1 MILFAI
7 LAIAMVILSYV
18 FVIGLAAS
26 CIYLPY
32 LLAFQ
37 GSETPA
43 AQAVVL
49 LLFGVVIAGGMLW
62 SLAPRPDRFK
72 APGPLLE
79 RTAHPRL
86 FAELNGIAQSLN
98 EPMPAEVYL
107 IGDVNAWVADRGGM
121 MGFGSRRVMGL
132 GLPLLSILT
141 VAQFRAVLAHEF
153 AHYYGGDTRLGPW
166 VYKTKMALVRTAQNV
181 GALGRIARQ
190 WILYLMYLIVTKI
203 LQGYFIVFFRAMNLV
218 SRRQEYR
225 ADELA
230 ALVTGPADL
239 AEGLRLIHKAS
250 LAWAPYWHSEVAPL
264 LGGGNIPQIGQGFLQ
279 FVQAKGVAQV
289 VERELQKEI
298 AEGKGDP
305 YDTHPPLRDRI
316 AALEKYPAVERQLEI
331 TPALQLLNDPLEMER
346 VFVKTMNPGVREL
359 RAVSWD
365 EVGVK
370 VKIPGWREF
379 VCEYSALLEGTVGS
393 LPEEVKRLRE
403 IGSRMRDPKG
413 MLLDQKQKLEQASH
427 LLGTSVALAL
437 VDHGWTLHAQ
447 PGVFHFCR
455 AESKINPFEAVDE
468 IVEAKVS
475 REQWLERCQEM
486 QIADLPL
493 KPTRTPASA

>member
-1 MILFAI
+1 MMLFAI
-7 LAIAMVILSYV
+7 LAIAMIILSYV
-18 FVIGLAAS
+18 FVLGLAAC
-26 CIYLPY
+26 CIYFPY
-32 LLAFQ
+32 LAVFQ
-37 GSETPA
+37 GGETPGS
-43 AQAVVL
+43 QSVL
-49 LLFGVVIAGGMLW
+49 LLCFGVVIAGGLLW

-72 APGPLLE
+72 PPGPLLE
-79 RTAHPRL
+79 QSAHPRL
-86 FAELNGIAQSLN
+86 FAELNRIAQSLN

-121 MGFGSRRVMGL
+121 MGFANRRVMGL
-132 GLPLLSILT
+132 GLPLMSILT
-141 VAQFRAVLAHEF
+141 VGQFRAVLAHEF

-166 VYKTKMALVRTAQNV
+166 VYNTKMALVRTAQNV
-181 GALGRIARQ
+181 GKIGHIARL
-190 WILYLMYLIVTKI
+190 WILYLMYLVVIKI
-203 LQGYFIVFFRAMNLV
+203 LQGYFVVFFRAMNLV
-218 SRRQEYR
+218 ARRQEYR

-230 ALVTGPADL
+230 ALVTGPEDL
-239 AEGLRLIHKAS
+239 AEGMRLIHKGN

-264 LGGGNIPQIGQGFLQ
+264 LGGGNIPQIGQGFSQ
-279 FVQAKGVAQV
+279 FVQAKGVAQA

-316 AALEKYPAVERQLEI
+316 AALDKYPAVERQLEM

-346 VFVKTMNPGVREL
+346 VFVQTMNPGMREL

-370 VKIPGWREF
+370 VRIPGWREF
-379 VCEYSALLEGTVGS
+379 MGEYAALLEGTVGS
-393 LPEEVKRLRE
+393 LPEEVRRLRE

-413 MLLDQKQKLEQASH
+413 MLLDQKQKLEQAAH
-427 LLGTSVALAL
+427 LLGTSFALAL
-437 VDHGWTLHAQ
+437 VDGGWTLHAQ
-447 PGVFHFCR
+447 PGVFHFYR
-455 AESKINPFEAVDE
+455 GENKINPFEAVDE

-475 REQWLERCQEM
+475 REQWLQRCQEM

-493 KPTRTPASA
+493 KPIGTPASA